1 MSKIYFSKEHE
12 WIEVEDD
19 LGTVGI
25 TLYAQ
30 EQLGDIVFAEVTKLK
45 EKVLRNDDVAV
56 VESVKAASD
65 IFAPVSGTVIEWNDL
80 LDDAPETLNSDP
92 TKSGW
97 VFKMTIDAPEE
108 LQELMDEAAYNKF
121 IEELK
126 IVSERFTLERYSYG

>member
-65 IFAPVSGTVIEWNDL
+65 IFAPVTGTIIEWNDL

-92 TKSGW
+92 TKTGW
-97 VFKMTIDAPEE
+97 VFKITIDAPEE
-108 LQELMDEAAYNKF
+108 LQELMDEAEYNKF
-121 IEELK
+121 LEELK
-126 IVSERFTLERYSYG
+126 

>member
-45 EKVLRNDDVAV
+45 EKVVRNDDVAV

-126 IVSERFTLERYSYG
+126 

>member
-12 WIEVEDD
+12 WIEVEGD

-45 EKVLRNDDVAV
+45 EKVVRNDDVAV

-80 LDDAPETLNSDP
+80 LDNAPETLNSDP

-126 IVSERFTLERYSYG
+126 

>member
-1 MSKIYFSKEHE
+1 VSKIYFSKEHE

-97 VFKMTIDAPEE
+97 VFKITIDAPEE
-108 LQELMDEAAYNKF
+108 LQELMDELEYNKF

-126 IVSERFTLERYSYG
+126 

>member
-1 MSKIYFSKEHE
+1 MSRIYFSKEHE

-97 VFKMTIDAPEE
+97 VFKITIDAPEE
-108 LQELMDEAAYNKF
+108 LQELMDEAEYNKF

-126 IVSERFTLERYSYG
+126 

>member
-12 WIEVEDD
+12 WIEVEGD

-65 IFAPVSGTVIEWNDL
+65 VFAPVSGTVIEWNDL

-126 IVSERFTLERYSYG
+126 

>member
-80 LDDAPETLNSDP
+80 LDDAPETLNNDP
-92 TKSGW
+92 IKLGW

-126 IVSERFTLERYSYG
+126 

>member
-108 LQELMDEAAYNKF
+108 LQELMDETEYNKF

-126 IVSERFTLERYSYG
+126 

>member
-65 IFAPVSGTVIEWNDL
+65 IFAPVSGTVIQWNDL

-97 VFKMTIDAPEE
+97 VFKITVDAPEE
-108 LQELMDEAAYNKF
+108 LQELMDEEAYNKF
-121 IEELK
+121 IQELK
-126 IVSERFTLERYSYG
+126 

>member
-12 WIEVEDD
+12 WIEVGDD

-108 LQELMDEAAYNKF
+108 IQELMDEAAYNKF

-126 IVSERFTLERYSYG
+126 

>member
-45 EKVLRNDDVAV
+45 EKVVRNDDVAV

-65 IFAPVSGTVIEWNDL
+65 IFAPVSGTVIEWNEL

-92 TKSGW
+92 TNLGW
-97 VFKMTIDAPEE
+97 VFKITIDAPEE

-121 IEELK
+121 VEELK
-126 IVSERFTLERYSYG
+126 

>member
-1 MSKIYFSKEHE
+1 MPQIYFSKEHE
-12 WIEVEDD
+12 WIEVDQEI
-19 LGTVGI
+19 GTVGI
-25 TLYAQ
+25 TSYAQ

-45 EKVLRNDDVAV
+45 EKVSRNDDVAV

-80 LDDAPETLNSDP
+80 LDTSPETLNSDP

-97 VFKMTIDAPEE
+97 VFKITVDTPQE
-108 LQELMDEAAYNKF
+108 LQELMDEEAYKKF

-126 IVSERFTLERYSYG
+126 

>member
-45 EKVLRNDDVAV
+45 EKVLRNEEVAV

-126 IVSERFTLERYSYG
+126 

>member
-65 IFAPVSGTVIEWNDL
+65 IFAPVSGTVSEWNDL

-92 TKSGW
+92 IKSGW

-126 IVSERFTLERYSYG
+126 

>member
-1 MSKIYFSKEHE
+1 MPQIYFSKEHE

-126 IVSERFTLERYSYG
+126 

>member
-25 TLYAQ
+25 TLYTQ

-65 IFAPVSGTVIEWNDL
+65 VFAPVSGTVIEWNDL

-97 VFKMTIDAPEE
+97 VFKITIDAPEE

-126 IVSERFTLERYSYG
+126 

>member
-25 TLYAQ
+25 TSYAQ

-65 IFAPVSGTVIEWNDL
+65 IFAPVSGTIIEWNDL

-97 VFKMTIDAPEE
+97 VFKITIDAPEE
-108 LQELMDEAAYNKF
+108 LQELMDEAEYNEF
-121 IEELK
+121 IKELK
-126 IVSERFTLERYSYG
+126 

>member
-1 MSKIYFSKEHE
+1 MSKIYFSKEHG

-30 EQLGDIVFAEVTKLK
+30 EQLGDIVFAELTKLK

-126 IVSERFTLERYSYG
+126 

>member
-65 IFAPVSGTVIEWNDL
+65 IFAPVTGTIIEWNDL

-97 VFKMTIDAPEE
+97 VFKITIDAPEE
-108 LQELMDEAAYNKF
+108 LQELMDEAEYNKF
-121 IEELK
+121 LEELK
-126 IVSERFTLERYSYG
+126 

>member
-12 WIEVEDD
+12 WIEVKDD

-97 VFKMTIDAPEE
+97 VFKITIDAPEE
-108 LQELMDEAAYNKF
+108 LQELMDESAYNKF

-126 IVSERFTLERYSYG
+126 

>member
-12 WIEVEDD
+12 WIEVKGD

-126 IVSERFTLERYSYG
+126 

>member
-97 VFKMTIDAPEE
+97 VFKITIDAPEE

-126 IVSERFTLERYSYG
+126 

>member
-1 MSKIYFSKEHE
+1 MCIR
-12 WIEVEDD
+12 DR
-19 LGTVGI
+19 GI

-126 IVSERFTLERYSYG
+126 

>member
-1 MSKIYFSKEHE
+1 MSKVYFSKEHE

-97 VFKMTIDAPEE
+97 VFKMTIDAPDE
-108 LQELMDEAAYNKF
+108 LQELMDEAAYNKL
-121 IEELK
+121 IEALK
-126 IVSERFTLERYSYG
+126 

>member
-1 MSKIYFSKEHE
+1 MSKIYFLKEHE
-12 WIEVEDD
+12 WIEVEGD

-126 IVSERFTLERYSYG
+126 

>member
-45 EKVLRNDDVAV
+45 EKVVRNDDVAV

-97 VFKMTIDAPEE
+97 VFKMTIDAPGE

-126 IVSERFTLERYSYG
+126 

>member
-1 MSKIYFSKEHE
+1 MSQIYFSKEHE
-12 WIEVEDD
+12 WIEVDQEI
-19 LGTVGI
+19 GTVGI
-25 TLYAQ
+25 TQYAQ

-45 EKVLRNDDVAV
+45 EKVSRNDDVAV

-80 LDDAPETLNSDP
+80 LDTAPETLNSDP

-97 VFKMTIDAPEE
+97 VFKITVDTPQE
-108 LQELMDEAAYNKF
+108 LQELMDEEAYKKF

-126 IVSERFTLERYSYG
+126 

>member
-12 WIEVEDD
+12 WIEVEGD

-80 LDDAPETLNSDP
+80 LDNAPETLNSDP

-126 IVSERFTLERYSYG
+126 

>member
-97 VFKMTIDAPEE
+97 VFKITIDAPEE
-108 LQELMDEAAYNKF
+108 LQELMDETEYNKF

-126 IVSERFTLERYSYG
+126 

>member
-1 MSKIYFSKEHE
+1 MSEIYFSKEHE

-65 IFAPVSGTVIEWNDL
+65 IFAPVSGTIIEWNDL

-92 TKSGW
+92 TKTGW
-97 VFKMTIDAPEE
+97 VFKITIDAPEE
-108 LQELMDEAAYNKF
+108 LQELMDEAEYNKF

-126 IVSERFTLERYSYG
+126 

>member
-12 WIEVEDD
+12 WIEVEGD

-92 TKSGW
+92 TNSGW
-97 VFKMTIDAPEE
+97 VFKITIDAPEE

-126 IVSERFTLERYSYG
+126 

>member
-92 TKSGW
+92 TNSGW
-97 VFKMTIDAPEE
+97 VFKITIDAPEE

-126 IVSERFTLERYSYG
+126 

>member
-12 WIEVEDD
+12 WIEVEGD

-80 LDDAPETLNSDP
+80 LDDSPETLNSDP

-126 IVSERFTLERYSYG
+126 

>member
-30 EQLGDIVFAEVTKLK
+30 EQLGDIVFAELTKLK

-126 IVSERFTLERYSYG
+126 

>member
-1 MSKIYFSKEHE
+1 MTQIYFSKEHE
-12 WIEVEDD
+12 WIEVDQEI
-19 LGTVGI
+19 GTVGI
-25 TLYAQ
+25 TSYAQ

-45 EKVLRNDDVAV
+45 EKVSRNDDVAV

-80 LDDAPETLNSDP
+80 LDTSPETLNSDP

-97 VFKMTIDAPEE
+97 VFKITVDTPQE
-108 LQELMDEAAYNKF
+108 LQELMDEEAYKKF

-126 IVSERFTLERYSYG
+126 